1 MASVLILALLHQRH
15 VYLVS
20 LIFQSLGFSFVKSYS
35 LANTSV
41 SFICFALFRFV
52 FPAYAM
58 LMYTYLAKQ

>member
-20 LIFQSLGFSFVKSYS
+20 LIFQSLGFSFVKSYP

-41 SFICFALFRFV
+41 SLSFVLLCFVLFSL
-52 FPAYAM
+52 
-58 LMYTYLAKQ
+58 LMQC